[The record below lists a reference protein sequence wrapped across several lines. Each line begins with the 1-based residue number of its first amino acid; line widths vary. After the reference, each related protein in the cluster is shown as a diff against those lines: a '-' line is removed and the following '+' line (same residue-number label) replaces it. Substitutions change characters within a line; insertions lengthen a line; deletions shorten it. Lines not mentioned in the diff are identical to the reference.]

1 MMEKEETYAV
11 RKIALGAPVHGV
23 LRTRG
28 IPGHGCDAVL
38 AAVEVRRCKD
48 VVLEALVARVARAG
62 RCRRCG
68 LRDDDGGNGCEGC
81 AGEEQDCGARWK
93 EMHREGDDVDSLSYT
108 YTVDL

>member
-1 MMEKEETYAV
+1 MIPSASYCLMVREGAGMMEKEETYAV

-62 RCRRCG
+62 WCRRC
-68 LRDDDGGNGCEGC
+68 
-81 AGEEQDCGARWK
+81 
-93 EMHREGDDVDSLSYT
+93 
-108 YTVDL
+108 